1 MNTMID
7 IEKNSAD
14 LKIDQGIYLKIV
26 GKAIE
31 QTDEDLGD
39 FEEGLTAGDVDVVQ
53 RLSHRWKGDF
63 DNLRIT
69 DLSGIAKQINDLVK
83 ETAKLEEIKGLYGSF
98 KTAYEGL
105 KNDLNGKI

>member
-1 MNTMID
+1 MLD
-7 IEKNSAD
+7 VEKNSAE

-31 QTDEDLGD
+31 QTDGDLGD
-39 FEEGLTAGDVDVVQ
+39 FEQGLSAGDVDVVQ

-69 DLSGIAKQINDLVK
+69 DLSGIARQINDLVK
-83 ETAKLEEIKGLYGSF
+83 ETAKLEEITELYGSF
-98 KTAYEGL
+98 KSAYEGL
-105 KNDLNGKI
+105 KTDLSGKL